1 MAGEPTMRPLTDLV
15 TFERA
20 LALIAGLCQP
30 IERSERVEL
39 AASGGRVLVDDV
51 RAAED
56 APASD
61 RSRMDGYAVSS
72 LELSGLKAGEGRPL
86 KVLGRSLAGAP
97 LARALEVGTC
107 AEIATGAELP
117 QGADAVVP
125 VEHTRPASDEARVE
139 VVGPVERYQHVLR
152 KASDYRAGEVLVA
165 GGQVLTPAKV
175 AAAAAAHATTVLV
188 RERPRVLIV
197 PTGDEV
203 QPLGGPLGDGRVRES
218 NTYGLAAFIAS
229 RGGLPERHPILP
241 DVEAE
246 LDAALLKVA
255 AYDAAVFTGG
265 SSAGSKDF
273 LAAGLARAGK
283 VAFHGVQVRPAKP
296 VLFGHVHG
304 RPVLGL
310 PGNPTSC
317 MVGAH
322 LFLDRVLSGL
332 LGTAPGPI
340 TTTRARLEGD
350 LRALAS
356 SSPPGFLTLVL
367 VRLEGGRAVPVL
379 RDSMTVTGA
388 GYADG
393 FVALP
398 AGKSPPASGEDVP
411 VVLLR

>member
-30 IERSERVEL
+30 IERSERVDL
-39 AASGGRVLVDDV
+39 ALAGGRVLIDDL

-61 RSRMDGYAVSS
+61 RSRMDGYAVSAAD
-72 LELSGLKAGEGRPL
+72 LGGLQPGEGRAL
-86 KVLGRSLAGAP
+86 KILGRSLAGAP
-97 LARALEVGTC
+97 LSRALEVGAC

-117 QGADAVVP
+117 QGADAVVA
-125 VEHTRPASDEARVE
+125 VEHTRPASDLARVE
-139 VVGPVERYQHVLR
+139 VVGPVERFQLVFR
-152 KASDYRAGEVLVA
+152 RASDYRAGEVLVA
-165 GGQVLTPAKV
+165 AGQVLTPSKV
-175 AAAAAAHATTVLV
+175 AAAAAAHAPTLLV

-203 QPLGGPLGDGRVRES
+203 QALGSPLGDGHVRES
-218 NTYGLAAFIAS
+218 NSYGLSAFIAA
-229 RGGLPERHPILP
+229 RGGLPERHAILP
-241 DVEAE
+241 DIEEE
-246 LDAALLKVA
+246 LSATLLKVA
-255 AYDAAVFTGG
+255 SYDAAVFTGG

-273 LAAGLARAGK
+273 LASGLAKAGK

-296 VLFGHVHG
+296 VLFGQVHG

-332 LGTAPGPI
+332 SGAAPLPV

-350 LRALAS
+350 ISAFVRA
-356 SSPPGFLTLVL
+356 SPPGFLTLVL
-367 VRLEGGRAVPVL
+367 LRLEGGKAVPVL
-379 RDSMTVTGA
+379 RDSQTVTGA
-388 GYADG
+388 AFADG
-393 FVALP
+393 FLPVP
-398 AGKSPPASGEDVP
+398 AGRPAPASGEEVP